1 MEKYRIYLAGGMEG
15 LDECEA
21 YEWRKSCE
29 EYFANYLTCN
39 VLCFNPIDYYNY
51 SMDMEKEKITE
62 GEIRRFELY
71 SLKKSDLV
79 LVNFNAPRS
88 IGTAQELA
96 VAKEN
101 GIPVIGVNEANEIHP
116 WLLECVDKMFDNM
129 SDALFYIENYYL
141 QY

>member
-1 MEKYRIYLAGGMEG
+1 
-15 LDECEA
+15 
-21 YEWRKSCE
+21 
-29 EYFANYLTCN
+29 
-39 VLCFNPIDYYNY
+39 
-51 SMDMEKEKITE
+51 MEKEKITE

-96 VAKEN
+96 VANEN